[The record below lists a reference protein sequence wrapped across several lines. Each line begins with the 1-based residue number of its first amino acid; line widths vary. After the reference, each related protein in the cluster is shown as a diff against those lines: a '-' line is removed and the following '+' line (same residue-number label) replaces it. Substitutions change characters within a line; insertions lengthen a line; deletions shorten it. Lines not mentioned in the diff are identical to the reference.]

1 MQMTYEQRL
10 KLLYQLC
17 QTTASGQQATLDEAS
32 AAAALE
38 DTDLEEATHYLASLL
53 TFQAIQSAG
62 RHPADELQSDFDMLG
77 VYQCFALLIYAF
89 LWMPL
94 TQSGQTPDYARAQV
108 TIAKTLFDGLAPEL
122 LAELIESG
130 RHKFQ
135 LIAEAE
141 AEHWQTYRE
150 NLDKVTISYMIART
164 DDDSPH
170 DAEEVVPLFA
180 QLLSQL
186 CEAFTAD

>member
-10 KLLYQLC
+10 QLLYQLC
-17 QTTASGQQATLDEAS
+17 QAQATGTAQPADP
-32 AAAALE
+32 AAAQAALA

-53 TFQAIQSAG
+53 TFQAIQAAG
-62 RHPADELQSDFDMLG
+62 RHPAEELQSDFEMLG
-77 VYQCFALLIYAF
+77 VYQCFALMIYAF

-108 TIAKTLFDGLAPEL
+108 TIAKTLFAGLSPEM

-141 AEHWQTYRE
+141 VEHWQTYRE
-150 NLDKVTISYMIART
+150 NLDKVTISFMIART

-170 DAEEVVPLFA
+170 DADEVLPLFG